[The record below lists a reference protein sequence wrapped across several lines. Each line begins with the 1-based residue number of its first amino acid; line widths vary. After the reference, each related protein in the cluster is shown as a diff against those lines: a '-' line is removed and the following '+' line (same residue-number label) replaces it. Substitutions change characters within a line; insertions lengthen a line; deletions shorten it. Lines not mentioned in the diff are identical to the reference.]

1 VRRGC
6 SRRSRPG
13 HSWAS
18 FACGSR
24 HNRIGASAGGLEA
37 LCKLAG
43 SLPAWFPAAV
53 IIVLHTS
60 LQSPRLFAEIVGRCT
75 SLPVSYGRRGDKVR
89 PGHVYFAPP
98 DYHLIV
104 ISPGLLGL
112 DAGPKVWFL
121 RPAADRLFQSAAEVY
136 GPRVIGVILTGA
148 NQDRTDGLRL
158 ERIELYQLHAVDH
171 RIPIEDS
178 VGALVDLQRDGKIR
192 HIGVSNVSEREL
204 ARAAPSP
211 KSFPSRIATI
221 FATDRQTG

>member
-1 VRRGC
+1 
-6 SRRSRPG
+6 
-13 HSWAS
+13 
-18 FACGSR
+18 
-24 HNRIGASAGGLEA
+24 
-37 LCKLAG
+37 
-43 SLPAWFPAAV
+43 
-53 IIVLHTS
+53 
-60 LQSPRLFAEIVGRCT
+60 
-75 SLPVSYGRRGDKVR
+75 
-89 PGHVYFAPP
+89 
-98 DYHLIV
+98 
-104 ISPGLLGL
+104 
-112 DAGPKVWFL
+112 L

-136 GPRVIGVILTGA
+136 GPRVIGVVLTGA